1 MRRRWICE
9 IVASRRSLTLVVV
22 ASVASFLLGG
32 GGRAT
37 MALFTDN
44 ESDPSMVTTAVSFGG
59 PTTYH
64 YHNDPT
70 PPTADTNSRAD
81 LSMDTTAPTATV
93 LRNYDQNRNP
103 DAGLTIL
110 KGGSGAAETDLTR
123 YQNWLIAVPSPGRA
137 INGTITVTFWSGM
150 RNFGLIKRG
159 AVTVFLRDFDPATSA
174 YTTIASGTLTEPNWQ
189 GLSITWVQKTLTLTA
204 SNYSLA
210 SGHRLELKLIVDGTA
225 DDDMWFAYDTTAYPS
240 RVTVP

>member
-1 MRRRWICE
+1 M
-9 IVASRRSLTLVVV
+9 ASRRSVTLWV
-22 ASVASFLLGG
+22 AIAVSGFLLGG

-37 MALFTDN
+37 LALFKDI
-44 ESDPSMVTTAVSFGG
+44 ESDPSTFTTAVTFGG
-59 PTTYH
+59 AATY
-64 YHNDPT
+64 YQHNNPT
-70 PPTADTNSRAD
+70 PPTADTNSQAD
-81 LSMDTTAPTATV
+81 LPMDITTPAAII
-93 LRNYDQNRNP
+93 LRNYDQNRDIAP
-103 DAGLTIL
+103 GLTIL
-110 KGGSGAAETDLTR
+110 KGGSGAGETDLTK
-123 YQNWLIAVPSPGRA
+123 YQNWRTGVLSPGRA

-189 GLSITWVQKTLTLTA
+189 GLSITWVQKTLTMTA